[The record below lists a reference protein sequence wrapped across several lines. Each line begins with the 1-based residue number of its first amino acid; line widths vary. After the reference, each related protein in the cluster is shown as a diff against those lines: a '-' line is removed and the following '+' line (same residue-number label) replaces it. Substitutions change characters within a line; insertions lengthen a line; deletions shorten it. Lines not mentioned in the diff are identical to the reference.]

1 MPTNDILRFGNFE
14 VDLPSGELRR
24 GGLKV
29 KLTGQPFQVL
39 VTLLEKP
46 GQVVTRE
53 ELHQKL
59 WAQDTFVDFEHG
71 LNKAINKVRDAL
83 GDDADNPRFIETLPR
98 RGYRFLPPI
107 TAPTEPEAPAARQA
121 ISPQPPTG
129 PEAPVSNTAQPRSRS
144 RLWLSAISVAAVV
157 LVLVLPAIKSIPP
170 RPPRVL
176 RYTQLTHDGLQKGRL
191 ATDGS
196 RIYFDEQSPRRIVAQ
211 VSVRGGAV
219 TSLAALPNPIG
230 SDSSPVLDYSPAR
243 SELLLRGGIDLSPLW
258 ALSVPGGSA
267 PRRLGDFLVLD
278 AAWSP
283 DGQSIV
289 YSKINE
295 LDTAKADGS
304 EPRKFAALNGTP
316 LYPRWSPDRKL
327 LRFTTSKYPD
337 NLRTSLWEISS
348 DGSNLHPLF
357 PDWLSREDEGGSWT
371 PDGRYF
377 IFRSVRNGS
386 GSIYAMRER
395 KGLLGR
401 RVSEPIELT
410 SGPLSFSVP
419 VSSMDGKQIFV
430 DGFLDRG
437 ELMRYDQQRHA
448 WARYLSGIS
457 AADLDFSRDGEWV
470 TYTLVPEGTLW
481 RSRVDGSERLQLT
494 IPPLRTSMPR
504 WSPDGK
510 NIVFAG
516 LKPGGAWTIYLLS
529 ADGGTSEALAPDTR
543 LQQDPN
549 WSQDGTRI
557 VYGEG
562 NFSPAAIHVFD
573 LRSHR
578 VSDLPESKG
587 LFSPRW
593 SPDGRFIVAMTAIVL
608 PDSSEVP
615 PMKLMLFDL
624 SRQKWQEW
632 FQAPSI
638 AYPAFSRSGKYLYF
652 SDSSAGF
659 YRVRLG
665 DKKVERVAAID
676 VPGEMKMDDFWY
688 WTGLAPDD
696 SPMFLRDASTR
707 EIYALDVDFP

>member
-1 MPTNDILRFGNFE
+1 M
-14 VDLPSGELRR
+14 
-24 GGLKV
+24 
-29 KLTGQPFQVL
+29 Q
-39 VTLLEKP
+39 
-46 GQVVTRE
+46 
-53 ELHQKL
+53 
-59 WAQDTFVDFEHG
+59 
-71 LNKAINKVRDAL
+71 
-83 GDDADNPRFIETLPR
+83 
-98 RGYRFLPPI
+98 
-107 TAPTEPEAPAARQA
+107 
-121 ISPQPPTG
+121 
-129 PEAPVSNTAQPRSRS
+129 
-144 RLWLSAISVAAVV
+144 
-157 LVLVLPAIKSIPP
+157 
-170 RPPRVL
+170 
-176 RYTQLTHDGLQKGRL
+176 
-191 ATDGS
+191 
-196 RIYFDEQSPRRIVAQ
+196 
-211 VSVRGGAV
+211 GGAV
-219 TSLAALPNPIG
+219 SSLAPLPSPTG
-230 SDSSPVLDYSPAR
+230 SELSPVLDYSPAR
-243 SELLLRGGIDLSPLW
+243 SELLLRGGLDLSPLW

-267 PRRLGDFLVLD
+267 PRRLGDFLVED

-295 LDTAKADGS
+295 LYTAKADGS
-304 EPRKFAALNGTP
+304 EPRKLAPTHGFP
-316 LYPRWSPDRKL
+316 LYLRWSPDRKL

-337 NLRTSLWEISS
+337 NLRTSLWEVSS

-377 IFRSVRNGS
+377 IFRSVRNGR

-395 KGLLGR
+395 RGLLDRG
-401 RVSEPIELT
+401 VSAPIELT
-410 SGPLSFSVP
+410 SGPLSFSIP

-437 ELMRYDQQRHA
+437 ELMRYDQQRRT

-510 NIVFAG
+510 NIVFTG
-516 LKPGGAWTIYLLS
+516 LKPGGVWTIYLLP
-529 ADGGTSEALAPDTR
+529 ADGGTPEALAPGNH

-549 WSQDGTRI
+549 WSLDGTRI

-593 SPDGRFIVAMTAIVL
+593 SPDGRFIVAMAALL
-608 PDSSEVP
+608 PAT
-615 PMKLMLFDL
+615 KLMLFDL

-665 DKKVERVAAID
+665 DNKVERVAQID
-676 VPGEMKMDDFWY
+676 VRGEMKMDDFWF
-688 WTGLAPDD
+688 WTGLTPDD